1 MNLSDCKFYH
11 GGEDMNFSVFS
22 DYPCRTRYI
31 ESISTPLTQ
40 TPVDV
45 YEIEPGSSTQ
55 WIVIQQKDG
64 DERRLKFFMCKEDGF
79 LEDQVQQIPPEL
91 KRSIFLRFPIL
102 STGFEPPMA
111 A

>member
-1 MNLSDCKFYH
+1 
-11 GGEDMNFSVFS
+11 MNFSVFS
-22 DYPCRTRYI
+22 DYPCRARYI

-45 YEIEPGSSTQ
+45 YEIEPGNSTQ

-64 DERRLKFFMCKEDGF
+64 DEHRLKFFMRKEDGF
-79 LEDQVQQIPPEL
+79 LEDQIQQIPPEL
-91 KRSIFLRFPIL
+91 KRSIFLRFPVL
-102 STGFEPPMA
+102 STGLEPPMA